1 MDAIL
6 SSAATVARHVS
17 RIESWAQEQ
26 FSRDDARHLSEKSI
40 TAGLA
45 QHRHC
50 RSRRARRGA
59 AAVEFALVAPIFFAL
74 ILGTVEVGR
83 LIMVQHI
90 LTNASR
96 EGARLAVLE
105 GTTLSEVQTAL
116 DDYMAN
122 SSISGASLTVTPSS
136 LSNAVSG
143 GPITVTVSV
152 PFSQV
157 SWISSPW
164 LLREMTLS
172 ASTLMRREGDM

>member
-17 RIESWAQEQ
+17 RTESWAQEQ
-26 FSRDDARHLSEKSI
+26 FSRDDARHLSERCI

-45 QHRHC
+45 RCRHC
-50 RSRRARRGA
+50 RSQRVRRGA
-59 AAVEFALVAPIFFAL
+59 VAVEFALVAPVFLLLIFG
-74 ILGTVEVGR
+74 ILEFGQ
-83 LIMVQHI
+83 LIMVQQI

-116 DDYMAN
+116 DEYLAN
-122 SSISGASLTVTPSS
+122 SSISGASVTVTPSS
-136 LSNAVSG
+136 LSNAESG
-143 GPITVTVSV
+143 APITVTVSV

-157 SWISSPW
+157 SWIPSPW
-164 LLREMTLS
+164 LLDGTTLS
-172 ASTLMRREGDM
+172 ASTLMRREGQM